1 VDTGFRPN
9 IRQYKNDSRDIVDWI
24 VKPFD
29 EAPAWSPRRSARS
42 PSLYSVLTSIELR
55 PILCVDD
62 EKDVLEVVKL
72 CVVTTG
78 GCRVSCRDG
87 VL

>member
-29 EAPAWSPRRSARS
+29 EAHPARVVAKAIGTVAEP
-42 PSLYSVLTSIELR
+42 VQR
-55 PILCVDD
+55 PHVD
-62 EKDVLEVVKL
+62 
-72 CVVTTG
+72 
-78 GCRVSCRDG
+78 
-87 VL
+87 